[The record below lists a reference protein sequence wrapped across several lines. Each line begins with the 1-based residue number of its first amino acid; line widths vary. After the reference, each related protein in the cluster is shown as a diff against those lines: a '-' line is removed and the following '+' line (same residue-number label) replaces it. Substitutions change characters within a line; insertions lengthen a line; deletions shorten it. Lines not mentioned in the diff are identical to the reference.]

1 MDMSSNCENSNT
13 GSVGVVVIEPASS
26 ASFSYGLSAVGSAA
40 GLIYGLTKAE
50 NKRWWAILLYMAGG
64 SLLGS
69 GVGYAIDTARNNK

>member
-1 MDMSSNCENSNT
+1 MSNIDSNS
-13 GSVGVVVIEPASS
+13 GGVCIVVLDTPKPS
-26 ASFSYGLSAVGSAA
+26 SFSYGLSTVGSAA

-69 GVGYAIDTARNNK
+69 GVGYAIDTAKSK